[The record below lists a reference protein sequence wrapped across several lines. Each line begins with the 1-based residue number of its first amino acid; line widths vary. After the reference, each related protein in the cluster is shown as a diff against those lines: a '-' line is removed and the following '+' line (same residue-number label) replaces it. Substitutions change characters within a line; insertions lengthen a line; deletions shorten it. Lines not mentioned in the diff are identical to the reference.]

1 MIPKRAT
8 NALRIVV
15 FIAGMPAQ
23 QTVSTCRLSQTLD
36 LSVSYLE
43 SLLSELKTHGLLHA
57 FKGPGG
63 GYQLGVEPQDMSV
76 WDVLQIFAVR
86 PDAKRKNASS
96 GGHYLDTLEQEF
108 EVRQC
113 AFLRSQSIA
122 QLLQGAGPSAAPAL
136 KAAGQFR
143 LKPMPPKLM
152 PHTANSVFQLP
163 SFPSLRAA

>member
-15 FIAGMPAQ
+15 LIASLPAE
-23 QTVSTCRLSQTLD
+23 QTVSTCRLSQALD

-43 SLLSELKTHGLLHA
+43 SLLSELKRNGLLQA

-63 GYQLGVEPQDMSV
+63 GYQLGIEPQDMSV
-76 WDVLQIFAVR
+76 WDVLQIFMAETAV
-86 PDAKRKNASS
+86 KRKNASS
-96 GGHYLDTLEQEF
+96 GGHFLDTLEQEF
-108 EVRQC
+108 EARQR
-113 AFLRSQSIA
+113 AFLQSQTIG
-122 QLLQGAGPSAAPAL
+122 QLLQGTRPRAAPVF
-136 KAAGQFR
+136 KSAGQFR
-143 LKPMPPKLM
+143 LKPLPPKLM

>member
-1 MIPKRAT
+1 MIHKRAT

-15 FIAGMPAQ
+15 LIASMPTE
-23 QTVSTCRLSQTLD
+23 QTVSTCRLSQALD

-43 SLLSELKTHGLLHA
+43 SLLSELKAHGLLHA

-63 GYQLGVEPQDMSV
+63 GYQLGIEPQDMSV
-76 WDVLQIFAVR
+76 WEVLQIFQA
-86 PDAKRKNASS
+86 PYAAKRKNASS
-96 GGHYLDTLEQEF
+96 VGHYLDTLEQEF
-108 EVRQC
+108 EDRQQ

-122 QLLQGAGPSAAPAL
+122 QLLQGAAPRVAPVF

-143 LKPMPPKLM
+143 LKPLPPKLM

-163 SFPSLRAA
+163 SFPALRAA

>member
-15 FIAGMPAQ
+15 LIASLPAE
-23 QTVSTCRLSQTLD
+23 QTVSTCRLSQALD

-43 SLLSELKTHGLLHA
+43 SLLSELKARGLLHA

-63 GYQLGVEPQDMSV
+63 GYQLSLEPQDISV
-76 WDVLQIFAVR
+76 WDVLEIFAAE
-86 PDAKRKNASS
+86 PSAKRKNANS
-96 GGHYLDTLEQEF
+96 GGHYLDALEQEF
-108 EVRQC
+108 ESRQC
-113 AFLRSQSIA
+113 AFLRSQTIA
-122 QLLQGAGPSAAPAL
+122 QLLQGAEPRTPPAF
-136 KAAGQFR
+136 KSAGQFR
-143 LKPMPPKLM
+143 LKPLPPKLM